1 MISMKNYGKKH
12 SQPLLIIHINTKVP
26 LGTLLFPD
34 KPVYLWF
41 SSWHKRC
48 SIQRR
53 LLRSPHVHQQHELF
67 LPPALLLSSQRRLS
81 QLQKQIGNVHTGRE
95 DKQTVGCSSDL
106 VSSCKHKMSEQRL
119 HWNFHLQNARKKKK
133 RNHHWWSLEHLVAS
147 TSYSPVASSRN
158 LWLVLSSAIS
168 GQPKYDRMTDSPF
181 NRYWQTN

>member
-133 RNHHWWSLEHLVAS
+133 KKPPLMILG
-147 TSYSPVASSRN
+147 TSGGFYQLFP
-158 LWLVLSSAIS
+158 S
-168 GQPKYDRMTDSPF
+168 GQQSQFVTSLVFSHLRATKIRQDDR
-181 NRYWQTN
+181 